1 MQKVLLI
8 NPEESRTIWTL
19 SGIIDD
25 EPLDLEMIYT
35 VLKNDNIDVKIFD
48 VQRDAP
54 KKISEVLK
62 EYKPTIT
69 YINGVVKQVP
79 FIKEYNQLIK
89 KFDNSIKTIVGGN
102 YAEYNYE
109 YLFSDDLDY
118 IARSYEPS
126 VITDI
131 VKYADGVKIDLS
143 NLNGL

>member
-35 VLKNDNIDVKIFD
+35 VLKNNNIDVKIFD

-62 EYKPTIT
+62 EYNPTIT

-79 FIKEYNQLIK
+79 FIKEYNKLIK

-102 YAEYNYE
+102 YG
-109 YLFSDDLDY
+109 
-118 IARSYEPS
+118 I
-126 VITDI
+126 
-131 VKYADGVKIDLS
+131 
-143 NLNGL
+143 